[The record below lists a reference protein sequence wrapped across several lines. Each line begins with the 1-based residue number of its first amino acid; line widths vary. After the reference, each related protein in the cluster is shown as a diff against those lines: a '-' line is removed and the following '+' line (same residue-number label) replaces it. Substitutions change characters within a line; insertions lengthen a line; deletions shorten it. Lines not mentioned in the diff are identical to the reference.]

1 MSVNLKIGLNKFQY
15 TGEVEQIYGLSR
27 KIFILVSFFS
37 KRISLTPT
45 TLTNTLSV
53 YIHFLIQIGQL
64 LRGVRQESGR
74 FPWASAVAGSGSW
87 RLRQRQRLR
96 REGENGGG
104 PWMDQT
110 GATLLPQ
117 LPNEPNV
124 WSTCTWYRTLD
135 PPPSCWLL
143 SFF

>member
-15 TGEVEQIYGLSR
+15 TAEVEQIYGLSR

-74 FPWASAVAGSGSW
+74 FP
-87 RLRQRQRLR
+87 
-96 REGENGGG
+96 
-104 PWMDQT
+104 
-110 GATLLPQ
+110 
-117 LPNEPNV
+117 
-124 WSTCTWYRTLD
+124 
-135 PPPSCWLL
+135 
-143 SFF
+143 